1 MRVTVVGAG
10 IGGLA
15 VAVGLHRR
23 GHEVTVLERS
33 ADPSAVGAGISLFGN
48 GLTAL
53 GVLGLADEVRALSA
67 PHDPDL
73 LTGQRQPSGR
83 WLVRVPPGAVDDLA
97 VIHRQD
103 LQRVLLDALPDG
115 VVHTGVEVTGVE
127 HARGTVVDATGGR
140 TGADLVVGAD
150 GLRSVVRGTFARGA
164 QPRYAGYT
172 AWRGVTTGPVDVL
185 GGAGETWGRGERFG
199 YVPLTGGRVYWFA
212 VASLPAGTRFADEH
226 AEVRRRFGSWHAP
239 ILALVDGTDPAAV
252 LRHDIHDLD
261 RRLPSFVQGRVA
273 LLGDA
278 AHAMTPDVGQGGGQA
293 LEDAATLAVL
303 ADGDLRAAL
312 ARYDALR
319 RPRTQSMARRA
330 RSVGR
335 VAQLRWGPAAAA
347 RDLLLRAVPGG
358 ASARAATAMQRW
370 EPPQ

>member
-33 ADPSAVGAGISLFGN
+33 ADVSAVGAGISLFGN
-48 GLTAL
+48 GLAAL
-53 GVLGLADEVRALSA
+53 GVLGLADEVRGLAA
-67 PHDPDL
+67 PYDPSVQ
-73 LTGQRQPSGR
+73 TGQRQPSGR
-83 WLVRVPPGAVDDLA
+83 WLVRVPTGTVDDLA
-97 VIHRQD
+97 VVHRQD
-103 LQRVLLDALPDG
+103 LQRVLLDALPEG
-115 VVHTGVEVTGVE
+115 VVRTGVEVTGVE
-127 HARGTVVDATGGR
+127 HARGTVVDRSGGR

-150 GLRSVVRGTFARGA
+150 GLRSAVRGTFVRGA
-164 QPRYAGYT
+164 RPRYAGYT
-172 AWRGVTTGPVDVL
+172 AWRGVTSAPVDVL
-185 GGAGETWGRGERFG
+185 GSAGETWGRGERFG
-199 YVPLTGGRVYWFA
+199 YVPLRDGRVYWFA

-226 AEVRRRFGSWHAP
+226 AEVRRRFASWHAP
-239 ILALVDGTDPAAV
+239 IPALVAGTDPASV

-293 LEDAATLAVL
+293 LEDAATLTVL

-312 ARYDALR
+312 GRYDQLR
-319 RPRTQSMARRA
+319 RPRTQAVARQARA
-330 RSVGR
+330 VGR
-335 VAQLRWGPAAAA
+335 VAQLEWGPAAAA
-347 RDLLLRAVPGG
+347 RDLLLRVMPDG
-358 ASARAATAMQRW
+358 ASARAATALQRW
-370 EPPQ
+370 EPPR

>member
-10 IGGLA
+10 LGGLA
-15 VAVGLHRR
+15 VAVGFHRR
-23 GHEVTVLERS
+23 GHDVTVLERS
-33 ADPSAVGAGISLFGN
+33 ASLSAVGAGISLFRN

-53 GVLGLADEVRALSA
+53 GVLGLADEVRALAA
-67 PHDPDL
+67 PYDPAL
-73 LTGQRQPSGR
+73 STGQRQPSGR
-83 WLVRVPPGAVDDLA
+83 WLVRVPAGAVDDLA
-97 VIHRQD
+97 VVHRAE
-103 LQRVLLDALPDG
+103 LQRVLLDALPVG
-115 VVHTGVEVTGVE
+115 VVRTGVEVTEVE
-127 HARGTVVDATGGR
+127 HARGTVVDSSGGR
-140 TGADLVVGAD
+140 TSADLVVGAD
-150 GLRSVVRGTFARGA
+150 GLRSAVRGTFTRGA
-164 QPRYAGYT
+164 GPRYAGYS
-172 AWRGVTTGPVDVL
+172 AWRGVTDGPVDVL

-199 YVPLTGGRVYWFA
+199 YVPLRDGRVYWFA
-212 VASLPAGTRFADEH
+212 VATLPAGALFADEH
-226 AEVRRRFGSWHAP
+226 AEVVRRFGRWHAP
-239 ILALVDGTDPAAV
+239 VPALVAGTSTV

-303 ADGDLRAAL
+303 ADRDDLRSAL
-312 ARYDALR
+312 HEYDRLR
-319 RPRTQSMARRA
+319 RPRTQAMAGRA

-347 RDLLLRAVPGG
+347 RDLLLRLVPDS
-358 ASARAATAMQRW
+358 ASARAATAMVRW